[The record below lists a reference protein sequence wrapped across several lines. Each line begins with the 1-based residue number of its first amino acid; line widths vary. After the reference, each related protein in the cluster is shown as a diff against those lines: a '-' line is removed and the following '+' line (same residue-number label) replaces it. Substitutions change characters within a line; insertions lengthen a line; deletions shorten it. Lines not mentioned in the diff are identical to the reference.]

1 MAPSAGARRQRRI
14 IAYERSHL
22 EIVFIEGVGILG
34 IIVGIAFLA
43 VTYDAIANRRTLF
56 SEPVTAQKRQS
67 LLRLAV
73 FGLLPLSILLH
84 ELGHAIAIWSIGRE
98 VLDFGFAF
106 IYGFV
111 SYNSFGVSPL
121 QEAWIAV
128 AGTLMNVL
136 LGIVCLGIFWFRPQR
151 PAVNYLLFIFTVIQ
165 GANALIFY
173 PILDFAGGIVGDW
186 STIYSTETP
195 LFSALI
201 GVLHVGILGGAALTW
216 KSPRFQRLYAERTGR
231 VRVHRDVPAR
241 RSELAVIMARAAS
254 DAVESWKHPVELV
267 TDAQAGGLQ
276 VILRWVSEGYF
287 RRVLVHATPLD
298 GPDPHVEFH
307 AAIRAEEPGLPP
319 YERPVMRI
327 NGRPNSTDLALHIRM
342 ALDLV
347 ESWDATNVTSY
358 N

>member
-1 MAPSAGARRQRRI
+1 MAPTEGVRRQRRI
-14 IAYERSHL
+14 IAYERSHP

-34 IIVGIAFLA
+34 IIVGLAFLA

-56 SEPVTAQKRQS
+56 SEPVTAPKRQR

-73 FGLLPLSILLH
+73 FGLLPVSIVLH
-84 ELGHAIAIWSIGRE
+84 ELGHAIAIWSVGRE
-98 VLDFGFAF
+98 VVDFGFAF

-111 SYNSFGVSPL
+111 SYNAFGLSAL
-121 QEAWIAV
+121 QQAWIAV
-128 AGTLMNVL
+128 AGTMMNVL
-136 LGIVCLGIFWFRPQR
+136 LGIICLGIFWFRPQR

-195 LFSALI
+195 IFSAFT

-216 KSPRFQRLYAERTGR
+216 KSPRFQRLYAERTGQM
-231 VRVHRDVPAR
+231 RVHRDPPAR
-241 RSELAVIMARAAS
+241 RSELAVTLARAAS
-254 DAVESWKHPVELV
+254 DAIDNWRHRVELV

-276 VILRWVSEGYF
+276 LILRWESRGYF
-287 RRVLVHATPLD
+287 RRLLVHATPLD
-298 GPDPHVEFH
+298 GPDPHVELH
-307 AAIRAEEPGLPP
+307 AAIRAMDPGLPP
-319 YERPVMRI
+319 YERPIMRI
-327 NGRPNSTDLALHIRM
+327 NGRPNAPDLALRIRT